1 MTFRERLQLHAF
13 HFDREDK
20 LSDVEM
26 TTQGLWLTVSVA
38 RLGLG
43 RGQTQRRPVLCVDD
57 ALTLLRTPTAGGV
70 DGPRA
75 VSRWPREEEGTPP
88 AARPRASGRDAACS
102 PGLLHAGPRPAP
114 QTSRRPGPPPRW
126 PAADSRSL
134 SVSPVSIVRSLRSPE
149 GCTEIPRLPC

>member
-88 AARPRASGRDAACS
+88 AAR
-102 PGLLHAGPRPAP
+102 LGPRRRLFPGSPARGSLAHSADVTP
-114 QTSRRPGPPPRW
+114 ARPT
-126 PAADSRSL
+126 AAL
-134 SVSPVSIVRSLRSPE
+134 A
-149 GCTEIPRLPC
+149 GC

>member
-20 LSDVEM
+20 LSDAEM

-88 AARPRASGRDAACS
+88 AAR
-102 PGLLHAGPRPAP
+102 LGPRRHLFPGSPARGSP
-114 QTSRRPGPPPRW
+114 AHSADVTPARPT
-126 PAADSRSL
+126 AAL
-134 SVSPVSIVRSLRSPE
+134 A
-149 GCTEIPRLPC
+149 GC

>member
-43 RGQTQRRPVLCVDD
+43 RGPTQRRPVLCVDD

-88 AARPRASGRDAACS
+88 AAR
-102 PGLLHAGPRPAP
+102 LGPRRRLFPGSPARGSP
-114 QTSRRPGPPPRW
+114 ARSADVTPARPT
-126 PAADSRSL
+126 AAL
-134 SVSPVSIVRSLRSPE
+134 A
-149 GCTEIPRLPC
+149 GC

>member
-43 RGQTQRRPVLCVDD
+43 CGQTQRRPVLCVDD
-57 ALTLLRTPTAGGV
+57 ALTLLRTPTAGAWAGR
-70 DGPRA
+70 GRSA
-75 VSRWPREEEGTPP
+75 VG
-88 AARPRASGRDAACS
+88 
-102 PGLLHAGPRPAP
+102 
-114 QTSRRPGPPPRW
+114 
-126 PAADSRSL
+126 
-134 SVSPVSIVRSLRSPE
+134 
-149 GCTEIPRLPC
+149 